1 MIMTVEQQL
10 DLTMR
15 YRQWTVN
22 EDARLREA
30 YAVHGARCVA

>member
-1 MIMTVEQQL
+1 MIMTVEQRL

-15 YRQWTVN
+15 YRQWTEN

-30 YAVHGARCVA
+30 YAVHGSRYVA